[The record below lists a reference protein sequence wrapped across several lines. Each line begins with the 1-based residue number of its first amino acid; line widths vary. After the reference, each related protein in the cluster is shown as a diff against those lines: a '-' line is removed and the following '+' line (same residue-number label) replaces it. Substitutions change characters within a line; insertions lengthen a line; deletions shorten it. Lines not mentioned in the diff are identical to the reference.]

1 MKIIKTALLI
11 VSLSFV
17 ISCAGKTSTQPDTK
31 FDAEKTFAKANDL
44 IERKEYEDARTVLIE
59 IKNRDNTKKY
69 APLAQLKLADTFL
82 KDDDPDR
89 AIEEYRKFIE
99 LYPDHKYASYAQ
111 YQIGNIYFNQID
123 GPERGSGAAFRAMDE
138 FEKLKKMFPRNP
150 YKEIVDGKI
159 EKCKDIISEYEY
171 IVGNFYYKKDA
182 YKAAI
187 TRFESLL
194 QKFPGNKKEA
204 TVLYHLGL
212 SYKALDNKEKAAEYF
227 KRVIEKY
234 PQNNISYDA
243 KKELSALNK
252 K

>member
-1 MKIIKTALLI
+1 MKIFKTILLI
-11 VSLSFV
+11 LSLAFV
-17 ISCAGKTSTQPDTK
+17 ISCSGKTSIQPDAK

-44 IERKEYEDARTVLIE
+44 IEKKEYEDARTVLLE
-59 IKNRDNTKKY
+59 IKNRDHTKKY

-82 KDDDPDR
+82 KDEDPDR
-89 AIEEYRKFIE
+89 AIEEYRKFTE

-150 YKEIVDGKI
+150 YKEIVESRI
-159 EKCKDIISEYEY
+159 EMCKDIISDYEF

-187 TRFESLL
+187 TRFEGLL
-194 QKFPGNKKEA
+194 KKFPETKKEA
-204 TVLYHLGL
+204 SVLYYLGL

-227 KRVIEKY
+227 KRVVEKY
-234 PQNNISYDA
+234 PQNNIAYDA
-243 KKELSALNK
+243 KKELSSLNK